1 MKRKWKLW
9 MIAFV
14 VFVMTDIM
22 MQSNRAEA
30 KKRTFTVS
38 SKTIPCSSSYRQKP
52 YYNKKTKQ
60 YYMIN
65 SYMRRLSTT
74 GGTLKLKK
82 GTYKIPGTIY
92 VPSNVKIVCA
102 NGVKIKKTKAT
113 GTKKVKSTK
122 FLFQMISEE
131 KASGKQNTG
140 KYAASKNASIQ
151 GNGKVIFDMGNVNG
165 ATAVFV
171 GHASGITVSG
181 VRFRNKKGGSYIW
194 IEGSKNIS
202 VRQCVFERKKDV
214 SGLKN
219 RMAVRLETSN
229 QTTSDFSGKWYKKDN
244 TVNKKVKIENNQ
256 FLGADVG
263 IGTTKS
269 VVLEKNKQTKEYYQT
284 SITIAA
290 NTFTNTKKAPIYAV
304 LWKKPAIKKNVVKRN
319 ESEKRASAG
328 MLGFGVE
335 EPSFTANQISGCSY
349 AVKFDRA
356 KNTGKGKKF
365 PSVMSVIGTTA
376 ANKIAATKVDDLSH
390 YYVPNETARIL
401 YFRNKTEKNFTITTV
416 TEPYQEKYTDASDY
430 TKRKVY
436 YTLMSYMEQ
445 LEYAGGG
452 TITVKAGNYEVT
464 NNICIPSNVTIRMEN
479 GVTFTKK
486 GTTATDICYAK
497 SIFTIVPPSKD
508 GTVKTI
514 SGYNGSHD
522 VKIIGTGMVRMNCA
536 NVKNCMALVMGHA
549 RNITIEG
556 ITFQNEYGS
565 HFMELNSSC
574 NVTIEKCTFEGF
586 KVLDKKSYKECIN
599 VDGTDLNTDGFNY
612 DWSAHDKTICK
623 NILIQNTTFKN
634 IGTAIGSHTYSA
646 NGQTQLYHENVRIL
660 NNTFDGTYNAAI
672 RALNWKDTVISGN
685 SFLRLQALEDGVL
698 NANGNQTKYVA
709 LLLRGVVNPTV
720 TGNVF
725 EDCKYY
731 PIRVVMRDSASVDG
745 AVKAGYGDTISS
757 VSDANWSAMQKNTVT
772 NVAEKYQKI
781 VVRENND
788 QSDSDAEKKAFL
800 Q

>member
-304 LWKKPAIKKNVVKRN
+304 LWKKPTIKKNVVKRN
-319 ESEKRASAG
+319 GAEKRASAG

-356 KNTGKGKKF
+356 KNSGKGKKF
-365 PSVMSVIGTTA
+365 PSVMSVIGVTA

-401 YFRNKTEKNFTITTV
+401 YFRNRTEKNFTITTA

-486 GTTATDICYAK
+486 GP
-497 SIFTIVPPSKD
+497 IFVMPNLFLPLCRHQK
-508 GTVKTI
+508 
-514 SGYNGSHD
+514 
-522 VKIIGTGMVRMNCA
+522 MVR
-536 NVKNCMALVMGHA
+536 L
-549 RNITIEG
+549 RQ
-556 ITFQNEYGS
+556 FP
-565 HFMELNSSC
+565 
-574 NVTIEKCTFEGF
+574 VTM
-586 KVLDKKSYKECIN
+586 V
-599 VDGTDLNTDGFNY
+599 
-612 DWSAHDKTICK
+612 H
-623 NILIQNTTFKN
+623 
-634 IGTAIGSHTYSA
+634 
-646 NGQTQLYHENVRIL
+646 
-660 NNTFDGTYNAAI
+660 
-672 RALNWKDTVISGN
+672 
-685 SFLRLQALEDGVL
+685 
-698 NANGNQTKYVA
+698 
-709 LLLRGVVNPTV
+709 
-720 TGNVF
+720 
-725 EDCKYY
+725 
-731 PIRVVMRDSASVDG
+731 M
-745 AVKAGYGDTISS
+745 
-757 VSDANWSAMQKNTVT
+757 M
-772 NVAEKYQKI
+772 
-781 VVRENND
+781 
-788 QSDSDAEKKAFL
+788 
-800 Q
+800 

>member
-1 MKRKWKLW
+1 
-9 MIAFV
+9 
-14 VFVMTDIM
+14 
-22 MQSNRAEA
+22 
-30 KKRTFTVS
+30 
-38 SKTIPCSSSYRQKP
+38 
-52 YYNKKTKQ
+52 
-60 YYMIN
+60 
-65 SYMRRLSTT
+65 MRRLSTT

-304 LWKKPAIKKNVVKRN
+304 LWKKPTIKKNVVKRN
-319 ESEKRASAG
+319 GAEKRASAG

-356 KNTGKGKKF
+356 KNSGKGKKF
-365 PSVMSVIGTTA
+365 PSVMSVIGVTA

-401 YFRNKTEKNFTITTV
+401 YFRNRTEKNFTITTA

-445 LEYAGGG
+445 LAFDEHISTGLEQVRHHTDDPVVLDIVSMHHEYLNG
-452 TITVKAGNYEVT
+452 TGYPNGLQAQD
-464 NNICIPSNVTIRMEN
+464 IPPHVRLVSIANSLCSYLEN
-479 GVTFTKK
+479 TQHTSPDSTSMVL
-486 GTTATDICYAK
+486 AELLDYLHNEA
-497 SIFTIVPPSKD
+497 
-508 GTVKTI
+508 I
-514 SGYNGSHD
+514 SGKYD
-522 VKIIGTGMVRMNCA
+522 
-536 NVKNCMALVMGHA
+536 
-549 RNITIEG
+549 IT
-556 ITFQNEYGS
+556 
-565 HFMELNSSC
+565 L
-574 NVTIEKCTFEGF
+574 
-586 KVLDKKSYKECIN
+586 
-599 VDGTDLNTDGFNY
+599 LNTF
-612 DWSAHDKTICK
+612 
-623 NILIQNTTFKN
+623 
-634 IGTAIGSHTYSA
+634 
-646 NGQTQLYHENVRIL
+646 
-660 NNTFDGTYNAAI
+660 FDGIMSYYDSLI
-672 RALNWKDTVISGN
+672 PLH
-685 SFLRLQALEDGVL
+685 
-698 NANGNQTKYVA
+698 NGLHDY
-709 LLLRGVVNPTV
+709 
-720 TGNVF
+720 
-725 EDCKYY
+725 C
-731 PIRVVMRDSASVDG
+731 S
-745 AVKAGYGDTISS
+745 
-757 VSDANWSAMQKNTVT
+757 
-772 NVAEKYQKI
+772 EKG
-781 VVRENND
+781 
-788 QSDSDAEKKAFL
+788 
-800 Q
+800 

>member
-14 VFVMTDIM
+14 LFVMTDIM

-38 SKTIPCSSSYRQKP
+38 PKTIPCSSSYRQKP

-131 KASGKQNTG
+131 KVSGKQNTG

-269 VVLEKNKQTKEYYQT
+269 VVLEKNKQTKEYHQT

-304 LWKKPAIKKNVVKRN
+304 LWKKPTIKKNVVKRN
-319 ESEKRASAG
+319 GAEKRASAG

-356 KNTGKGKKF
+356 KNSGKGKKF
-365 PSVMSVIGTTA
+365 PSVMSVIGVTA

-401 YFRNKTEKNFTITTV
+401 YFRNRTEKNFTITTA
-416 TEPYQEKYTDASDY
+416 TEPYQE
-430 TKRKVY
+430 
-436 YTLMSYMEQ
+436 
-445 LEYAGGG
+445 
-452 TITVKAGNYEVT
+452 
-464 NNICIPSNVTIRMEN
+464 
-479 GVTFTKK
+479 
-486 GTTATDICYAK
+486 
-497 SIFTIVPPSKD
+497 
-508 GTVKTI
+508 
-514 SGYNGSHD
+514 
-522 VKIIGTGMVRMNCA
+522 
-536 NVKNCMALVMGHA
+536 
-549 RNITIEG
+549 
-556 ITFQNEYGS
+556 
-565 HFMELNSSC
+565 
-574 NVTIEKCTFEGF
+574 
-586 KVLDKKSYKECIN
+586 
-599 VDGTDLNTDGFNY
+599 
-612 DWSAHDKTICK
+612 
-623 NILIQNTTFKN
+623 
-634 IGTAIGSHTYSA
+634 
-646 NGQTQLYHENVRIL
+646 
-660 NNTFDGTYNAAI
+660 
-672 RALNWKDTVISGN
+672 
-685 SFLRLQALEDGVL
+685 
-698 NANGNQTKYVA
+698 
-709 LLLRGVVNPTV
+709 
-720 TGNVF
+720 
-725 EDCKYY
+725 
-731 PIRVVMRDSASVDG
+731 
-745 AVKAGYGDTISS
+745 
-757 VSDANWSAMQKNTVT
+757 
-772 NVAEKYQKI
+772 
-781 VVRENND
+781 
-788 QSDSDAEKKAFL
+788 
-800 Q
+800 

>member
-1 MKRKWKLW
+1 MKKQWKLW
-9 MIAFV
+9 MITALFGV
-14 VFVMTDIM
+14 LSIA
-22 MQSNRAEA
+22 MQSNFAEA
-30 KKRTFTVS
+30 KKRTFTVNP
-38 SKTIPCSSSYRQKP
+38 KTIPCSSSYRQKP

-60 YYMIN
+60 CYMIN
-65 SYMRRLSTT
+65 SYMKRLSIT

-82 GTYKIPGTIY
+82 GTYTISGTIY
-92 VPSNVKIVCA
+92 VPSNVKIVCE

-113 GTKKVKSTK
+113 GTKKVKATK

-140 KYAASKNASIQ
+140 KYAASKNVSIQ

-181 VRFRNKKGGSYIW
+181 VQFQNKKGGSYIW

-229 QTTSDFSGKWYKKDN
+229 QTTSDFSDKWYKKDN
-244 TVNKKVKIENNQ
+244 TVNEKIKIENNQ

-263 IGTTKS
+263 VGTTKS
-269 VVLEKNKQTKEYYQT
+269 VVIKKNKKTKKYYQT
-284 SITIAA
+284 GITIAA

-304 LWKKPAIKKNVVKRN
+304 LWKKPVIKKNVVKRN
-319 ESEKRASAG
+319 ASAKRAGAG
-328 MLGFGVE
+328 VFGFGVE
-335 EPSFTANQISGCSY
+335 NPSFTANQISGCSY
-349 AVKFDRA
+349 LAKFDTA
-356 KNTGKGKKF
+356 KNTGKGKNF
-365 PSVMSVIGTTA
+365 PSVISVIGTTA
-376 ANKIAATKVDDLSH
+376 ANKIAASKVDDLTH
-390 YYVPNETARIL
+390 YYVPNKTERIL
-401 YFRNKTEKNFTITTV
+401 YFRNKTDKNFTITTSAA
-416 TEPYQEKYTDASDY
+416 PYREKYTDASDF

-436 YTLMSYMEQ
+436 YTFMSYMEQ

-452 TITVKAGNYEVT
+452 TITVKAGNYQVT

-522 VKIIGTGMVRMNCA
+522 VKIVGTGTVRMNCA

-549 RNITIEG
+549 RNVTIEG

-565 HFMELNSSC
+565 HFMELNSSW
-574 NVTIEKCTFEGF
+574 NVTIQKCTFEGF
-586 KVLDKKSYKECIN
+586 KVLEQKSHKECIN

-612 DWSAHDKTICK
+612 DWSAHDKTTCK
-623 NILIQNTTFKN
+623 NILIQNNTFKN

-646 NGQTQLYHENVRIL
+646 NGQKQLYHENVKIL

-672 RALNWKDTVISGN
+672 RVLNWKDTVISGN
-685 SFLRLQALEDGVL
+685 SFLRIQAFSDGQ
-698 NANGNQTKYVA
+698 GKKYVA

-720 TGNVF
+720 SGNVF

-757 VSDANWSAMQKNTVT
+757 ISDANWSAMQKNTVT

-788 QSDSDAEKKAFL
+788 QSDSAARKNAFL